1 MSTQD
6 QIKKAIGAHGL
17 WKTRLAAAIDVGKSE
32 FTVDTVRKDNAC
44 DFGRWLYGSELPP
57 AAKNLAEYETCRRLH
72 AEFHQCA
79 AEVLNL
85 AVGGKKSE
93 AQKAMGATGKFAST
107 SASLTTAMMKWLAL
121 AEKTGA

>member
-44 DFGRWLYGSELPP
+44 NCSGRI
-57 AAKNLAEYETCRRLH
+57 AFVFVR
-72 AEFHQCA
+72 
-79 AEVLNL
+79 
-85 AVGGKKSE
+85 VGAG
-93 AQKAMGATGKFAST
+93 
-107 SASLTTAMMKWLAL
+107 LTDLR
-121 AEKTGA
+121 G